1 MKIKKLTYLIVTIL
15 IYTFLSFVLTK
26 DFFFSPISE
35 TDGNYVIFNFTPLNN
50 SSEVII
56 RTYDENY
63 NVALEDK
70 KNFNYNRLEE
80 SRNSSENSSAEI
92 SRLYY
97 VPHTIPFLAPFV
109 NSFKFELT
117 FNAKAGDIINISSLS
132 SSGKE
137 IPLEDFI
144 NNVKSNGKFRIGS
157 AEKYDGIYIQ
167 LLEDSVTFDIT
178 NVIKPLRLT
187 KAQVSKFN
195 EDYDFLCFSYLLFL
209 FSFFIIFSII
219 FNKIVIRYFKEHNIL
234 QKIDNFKDIVFLVT
248 NLLAIPC
255 LILASYYILQSHDL
269 QSVNKI
275 NEAYTNETLN
285 VEIHNLIIFLQNY
298 VPILILIV
306 SLTSMSIFIKYRTA
320 KVLATLITFVLL
332 FVIGADNCTLNVM
345 KVRLNL
351 GFGGDYGGDFKY
363 FYDFLVVFF
372 KSMSGILMSLSFVL
386 FFMCAYTIIKNKLT
400 VPRKILWTNIS
411 LVVIAIVF
419 GLTPI
424 KAQNFDF
431 VFNNVFQNNNITLQ
445 NNGNFKKDYEEHY
458 APRDNLDFKWKS
470 EKGLNQQKNVILVLV
485 ESLGCNLTNMCGAGP
500 TYVPYI
506 EKIAQNNLLFDNYH
520 SIIPSTS
527 LSYKA
532 ITKSLPII
540 QNAELKDFGYTK
552 LYAQN
557 DLIKHFNDNGYK
569 TSFIS
574 SCDHVFGMDK
584 TLSYSTYD
592 EIIDAKDSIF
602 EDIKQRYVF
611 NSVDDKKLFE
621 KMIEKIQNENDKFFY
636 VTATTSNH
644 TPYNS
649 PYGMNDMKNAFKF
662 TDEAID
668 MFVKKLTEIN
678 YFDNGILI
686 LVGDH
691 KAWGEN
697 EANIDVIASNKVP
710 LIIVDGKNSPHI
722 DHTAISHASL
732 GVILQYLN
740 LPEYKYSK
748 FNVNPFN
755 NKENNSEILFAY
767 DYSQMNK
774 LQVKHKS
781 RLSTIIMNGNE
792 TVFENENKLFT
803 DEEVDDILGYI
814 SWFRD

>member
-1 MKIKKLTYLIVTIL
+1 
-15 IYTFLSFVLTK
+15 
-26 DFFFSPISE
+26 
-35 TDGNYVIFNFTPLNN
+35 
-50 SSEVII
+50 
-56 RTYDENY
+56 
-63 NVALEDK
+63 
-70 KNFNYNRLEE
+70 
-80 SRNSSENSSAEI
+80 
-92 SRLYY
+92 
-97 VPHTIPFLAPFV
+97 
-109 NSFKFELT
+109 
-117 FNAKAGDIINISSLS
+117 
-132 SSGKE
+132 
-137 IPLEDFI
+137 
-144 NNVKSNGKFRIGS
+144 
-157 AEKYDGIYIQ
+157 
-167 LLEDSVTFDIT
+167 
-178 NVIKPLRLT
+178 
-187 KAQVSKFN
+187 
-195 EDYDFLCFSYLLFL
+195 
-209 FSFFIIFSII
+209 
-219 FNKIVIRYFKEHNIL
+219 
-234 QKIDNFKDIVFLVT
+234 
-248 NLLAIPC
+248 
-255 LILASYYILQSHDL
+255 
-269 QSVNKI
+269 
-275 NEAYTNETLN
+275 
-285 VEIHNLIIFLQNY
+285 
-298 VPILILIV
+298 
-306 SLTSMSIFIKYRTA
+306 
-320 KVLATLITFVLL
+320 
-332 FVIGADNCTLNVM
+332 
-345 KVRLNL
+345 
-351 GFGGDYGGDFKY
+351 
-363 FYDFLVVFF
+363 
-372 KSMSGILMSLSFVL
+372 
-386 FFMCAYTIIKNKLT
+386 
-400 VPRKILWTNIS
+400 
-411 LVVIAIVF
+411 
-419 GLTPI
+419 
-424 KAQNFDF
+424 
-431 VFNNVFQNNNITLQ
+431 
-445 NNGNFKKDYEEHY
+445 
-458 APRDNLDFKWKS
+458 
-470 EKGLNQQKNVILVLV
+470 
-485 ESLGCNLTNMCGAGP
+485 MCGAGP

-506 EKIAQNNLLFDNYH
+506 EKIAQSNLLFDNYH

-532 ITKSLPII
+532 IIKSVPIM
-540 QNAELKDFGYTK
+540 QNAGLKDFGYTK

-697 EANIDVIASNKVP
+697 EANIDVVASNKVP
-710 LIIVDGKNSPHI
+710 LIIVDGKNNPHI

-740 LPEYKYSK
+740 LSEYKYSK

-774 LQVKHKS
+774 LQVKHKN
-781 RLSTIIMNGNE
+781 RLSTVIMNGND
-792 TVFENENKLFT
+792 TVFE
-803 DEEVDDILGYI
+803 DEKNQFSDDEVNDILGYI

>member
-1 MKIKKLTYLIVTIL
+1 MKIKKLTYLIVTIV
-15 IYTFLSFVLTK
+15 IYTFFSFVLTK
-26 DFFFSPISE
+26 DFLFSPISE
-35 TDGNYVIFNFTPLNN
+35 TDGNYIILNFTPLNN

-70 KNFNYNRLEE
+70 KNFNYNRLEDGKDYKNNNT
-80 SRNSSENSSAEI
+80 SDNSH
-92 SRLYY
+92 LYY
-97 VPHTIPFLAPFV
+97 VPHTIPLFVPFV

-117 FNAKAGDIINISSLS
+117 FNAKTGDIVNISSLRNANND
-132 SSGKE
+132 

-157 AEKYDGIYIQ
+157 AETYDGIYIQ

-195 EDYDFLCFSYLLFL
+195 EDYDFLCFSYLLLL
-209 FSFFIIFSII
+209 FSFIVIFSII
-219 FNKIVIRYFKEHNIL
+219 FNKIVVRYYKTHNII
-234 QKIDNFKDIVFLVT
+234 QKLDNFKDLVFLVT

-255 LILASYYILQSHDL
+255 LVLASYYILQSHDL
-269 QSVNKI
+269 QYVNKA
-275 NEAYTNETLN
+275 NEIYTDEHLN
-285 VEIHNLIIFLQNY
+285 FEIHNLIIFLQNY
-298 VPILILIV
+298 IPILILIV
-306 SLTSMSIFIKYRTA
+306 SLTSLSIFIKYRIV
-320 KVLATLITFVLL
+320 KVIAVIITFLLL

-345 KVRLNL
+345 KIRLNL

-363 FYDFLVVFF
+363 FYDFLLVFF
-372 KSMSGILMSLSFVL
+372 KSTSGILMSLSFVL
-386 FFMCAYTIIKNKLT
+386 FFMCAYTIIKNQLK
-400 VPRKILWTNIS
+400 VPRMILWCNIS
-411 LVVIAIVF
+411 LVVMSLTF
-419 GLTPI
+419 GLIPI

-458 APRDNLDFKWKS
+458 APRDNLDFQWKI

-506 EKIAQNNLLFDNYH
+506 EKIAQSNLLFDNYH

-532 ITKSLPII
+532 IIKSVPIM
-540 QNAELKDFGYTK
+540 QNAGLKDFGYTK
-552 LYAQN
+552 LYEQN
-557 DLIKHFNDNGYK
+557 DLIKHFKDNGYK

-574 SCDHVFGMDK
+574 SSDHVFGMDK
-584 TLSYSTYD
+584 TLSFSKYD
-592 EIIDAKDSIF
+592 EIIEANDSIF

-621 KMIEKIQNENDKFFY
+621 KMIEKIKSENGKFFY
-636 VTATTSNH
+636 VTKTTSNH

-649 PYGMNDMKNAFKF
+649 PYGMNNMKNAFKF
-662 TDEAID
+662 TDESID
-668 MFVKKLTEIN
+668 LFVKKLTEIN

-697 EANIDVIASNKVP
+697 EANVDVVASNKVP
-710 LIIVDGKNSPHI
+710 LIIVDGKNNPHI
-722 DHTAISHASL
+722 DHTSISHASL

-755 NKENNSEILFAY
+755 NKDNNSEILFAY
-767 DYSQMNK
+767 DYGQMNK
-774 LQVKHKS
+774 LQVKHKN

-814 SWFRD
+814 SLFRD

>member
-1 MKIKKLTYLIVTIL
+1 MKIKKLTYLIVTIV
-15 IYTFLSFVLTK
+15 IYTFFSFVLTK
-26 DFFFSPISE
+26 DFLFSPISE
-35 TDGNYVIFNFTPLNN
+35 TDGNYVILNFTPLNN

-63 NVALEDK
+63 NVVFEDK
-70 KNFNYNRLEE
+70 KNFNYNKLEE
-80 SRNSSENSSAEI
+80 SMDYSVNNTSDNSH
-92 SRLYY
+92 LYY
-97 VPHTIPFLAPFV
+97 VPHTINFLAPFV

-117 FNAKAGDIINISSLS
+117 FKAKSGDIINVSSI
-132 SSGKE
+132 GNANND
-137 IPLEDFI
+137 IPLENFI
-144 NNVKSNGKFRIGS
+144 NNVKSNDKFRIGS
-157 AEKYDGIYIQ
+157 AETYDGIYIQ

-178 NVIKPLRLT
+178 DVIKPLKLT
-187 KAQVSKFN
+187 KAEVEKFN
-195 EDYDFLCFSYLLFL
+195 EDYNFLCFSYLLLL
-209 FSFFIIFSII
+209 FCSIVIFSII
-219 FNKIVIRYFKEHNIL
+219 FNKIVVRYYRNHNIL
-234 QKIDNFKDIVFLVT
+234 QKLDNFKDLVFLIT

-255 LILASYYILQSHDL
+255 LVLASYYILQSHDL
-269 QSVNKI
+269 QYVN
-275 NEAYTNETLN
+275 NYVDEHLN
-285 VEIHNLIIFLQNY
+285 YEIHNLIIFLQNY
-298 VPILILIV
+298 IPILILIV
-306 SLTSMSIFIKYRTA
+306 SLTSLSIFIKYRIV
-320 KVLATLITFVLL
+320 KVMAVIITFLLL
-332 FVIGADNCTLNVM
+332 FVIAADNCTLNVM
-345 KVRLNL
+345 KIRLNI
-351 GFGGDYGGDFKY
+351 GFGGDYGGDFNY

-372 KSMSGILMSLSFVL
+372 KSTSGILMGLSFVL
-386 FFMCAYTIIKNKLT
+386 FFMCAYTIIKNKLQ
-400 VPRKILWTNIS
+400 VHRMILWGNVL
-411 LVVIAIVF
+411 LVVISLAF

-424 KAQNFDF
+424 KAENFDF

-445 NNGNFKKDYEEHY
+445 NNGNFNKDYEEHY

-540 QNAELKDFGYTK
+540 QNAGLKDFGYTK

-574 SCDHVFGMDK
+574 SSDHVFGMDK
-584 TLSYSTYD
+584 TLSFSKYD
-592 EIIDAKDSIF
+592 EIIEANDSIF

-621 KMIEKIQNENDKFFY
+621 KMIEKIKSENGKFFY
-636 VTATTSNH
+636 VTKTTSNH

-649 PYGMNDMKNAFKF
+649 PYGMNNMKNAFKF

-697 EANIDVIASNKVP
+697 EANIDVVASNKVP
-710 LIIVDGKNSPHI
+710 LIIVDGKNNPHI

-755 NKENNSEILFAY
+755 NKDNNSEILFAY

-774 LQVKHKS
+774 LQVKYKS

-803 DEEVDDILGYI
+803 VEEVNDILGYI

>member
-1 MKIKKLTYLIVTIL
+1 MKIKKLTYLIITVI
-15 IYTFLSFVLTK
+15 IYTFVTFILTK

-80 SRNSSENSSAEI
+80 SRDSSVNSSAEI

-97 VPHTIPFLAPFV
+97 VPSTIRFLAPFV

-167 LLEDSVTFDIT
+167 LLADSVTFDIT

-187 KAQVSKFN
+187 KAQVSIFN

-209 FSFFIIFSII
+209 LSFFIIFSII

-269 QSVNKI
+269 QNVNRV
-275 NEAYTNETLN
+275 YTSETLN

-306 SLTSMSIFIKYRTA
+306 SLTSMSIFIKYRTV
-320 KVLATLITFVLL
+320 KVFAALITFVLL

-372 KSMSGILMSLSFVL
+372 KSTSGILMSLSFVL
-386 FFMCAYTIIKNKLT
+386 FFMCAYTIIKNKLK
-400 VPRKILWTNIS
+400 VPRMILWCNIS
-411 LVVIAIVF
+411 LVVMSLTF
-419 GLTPI
+419 GLIPI

-458 APRDNLDFKWKS
+458 APRDNLDFQWKI

-485 ESLGCNLTNMCGAGP
+485 ESLGCNLTNMCGSGP

-506 EKIAQNNLLFDNYH
+506 EKIAQSNLLFDNYH
-520 SIIPSTS
+520 SIIRATS
-527 LSYKA
+527 LSYRA
-532 ITKSLPII
+532 ITKSVPII
-540 QNAELKDFGYTK
+540 LNGDFNDVFYTK
-552 LYAQN
+552 LYNEN
-557 DLIKHFNDNGYK
+557 DLIKHFKDNGYK
-569 TSFIS
+569 TGFIS
-574 SCDHVFGMDK
+574 SSDHVFGMDK

-592 EIIDAKDSIF
+592 EIIDANDSIF
-602 EDIKQRYVF
+602 KDIKQRYVF

-621 KMIEKIQNENDKFFY
+621 KMIEKIQNENGKFFF
-636 VTATTSNH
+636 VTKTVSNH
-644 TPYNS
+644 NPYNS
-649 PYGMNDMKNAFKF
+649 PYGINDMKNAFKF
-662 TDEAID
+662 TDEAVD

-691 KAWGEN
+691 RSWR
-697 EANIDVIASNKVP
+697 DVDGNPDVVASNKVP
-710 LIIVDGKNSPHI
+710 LIIVDGKNNPHI

-755 NKENNSEILFAY
+755 NKDNKSEILFGY
-767 DYSQMNK
+767 DYEQINK
-774 LQVKHKS
+774 IHVKHKN
-781 RLSTIIMNGNE
+781 RLSTVIMNGNDS
-792 TVFENENKLFT
+792 VFENENNLFT
-803 DEEVDDILGYI
+803 DEEVNDILGYI
-814 SWFRD
+814 SWFRF

>member
-80 SRNSSENSSAEI
+80 SRDSSVNSSAEI

-157 AEKYDGIYIQ
+157 AKTYDGIYIQ

-178 NVIKPLRLT
+178 DVIKPLKLT
-187 KAQVSKFN
+187 KAEVEKFN
-195 EDYDFLCFSYLLFL
+195 EDYNFLCFSYLLLL
-209 FSFFIIFSII
+209 FCFIVIFSII
-219 FNKIVIRYFKEHNIL
+219 FNKIVVRYYRNHNIL
-234 QKIDNFKDIVFLVT
+234 QKLDNFKDLVFLVS

-255 LILASYYILQSHDL
+255 LVLASYYILQSHDL
-269 QSVNKI
+269 QNVNKANRI
-275 NEAYTNETLN
+275 YSDEYLN
-285 VEIHNLIIFLQNY
+285 FEFHNLIIFLQNY
-298 VPILILIV
+298 IPILILIV
-306 SLTSMSIFIKYRTA
+306 SLTSLSIFIKYRTA
-320 KVLATLITFVLL
+320 KVIAALITFVLL
-332 FVIGADNCTLNVM
+332 FVISADNCILNVM
-345 KVRLNL
+345 NIRLNL

-372 KSMSGILMSLSFVL
+372 KSTSGILMSLSFVL
-386 FFMCAYTIIKNKLT
+386 FFMCAYTIIKNKLK
-400 VPRKILWTNIS
+400 VPRMILWCNIS
-411 LVVIAIVF
+411 LVVMSLTF
-419 GLTPI
+419 GLMPI

-431 VFNNVFQNNNITLQ
+431 VFNNVFQNNNITFK
-445 NNGNFKKDYEEHY
+445 NDGNFKKNYQEHY
-458 APRDNLDFKWKS
+458 VPRDNLDFKWKS

-520 SIIPSTS
+520 SIIRATS

-532 ITKSLPII
+532 IIKSVPIM
-540 QNAELKDFGYTK
+540 QNAGLKDFGYTK
-552 LYAQN
+552 LYEQN

-574 SCDHVFGMDK
+574 SSDHVFGMDK

-592 EIIDAKDSIF
+592 EIIDANDSIF
-602 EDIKQRYVF
+602 KDIKQRYVF

-621 KMIEKIQNENDKFFY
+621 KMIEKIQNENGKFFF
-636 VTATTSNH
+636 VTKTVSNH
-644 TPYNS
+644 NPYNS
-649 PYGMNDMKNAFKF
+649 PYGINDMKNAFKF

-668 MFVKKLTEIN
+668 MFVKKLRKIN

-691 KAWGEN
+691 RSWR
-697 EANIDVIASNKVP
+697 DVDGNPDVVASNKVP
-710 LIIVDGKNSPHI
+710 LIIVDGKNNPHI

-755 NKENNSEILFAY
+755 NKDNKSEILFSY

-774 LQVKHKS
+774 LYIKHKN

-814 SWFRD
+814 SLFRD